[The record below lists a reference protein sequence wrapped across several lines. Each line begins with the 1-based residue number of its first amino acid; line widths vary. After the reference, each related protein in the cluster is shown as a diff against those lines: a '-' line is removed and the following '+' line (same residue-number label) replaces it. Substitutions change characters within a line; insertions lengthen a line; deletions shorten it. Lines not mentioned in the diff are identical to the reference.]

1 MTKDEILKK
10 YEDDNEYHLHQV
22 DRKWIMEAM
31 QEYTEQQ
38 LRLYGV
44 VKSLKDKEVI
54 SFEEF
59 VDKYY
64 ERKDFKYF
72 NKRGKAFTATQI
84 LTIYDE
90 YINNL

>member
-44 VKSLKDKEVI
+44 VKSLKDKEVM

-72 NKRGKAFTATQI
+72 SKRGKAFTATQI
-84 LTIYDE
+84 LTIYDG